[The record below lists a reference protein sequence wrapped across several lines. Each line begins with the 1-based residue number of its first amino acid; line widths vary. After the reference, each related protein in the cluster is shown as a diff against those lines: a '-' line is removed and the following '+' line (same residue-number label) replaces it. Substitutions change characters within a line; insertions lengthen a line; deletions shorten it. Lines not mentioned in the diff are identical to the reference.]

1 MANTFKKLER
11 LSSKKL
17 IDTVFES
24 GRSFTIQP
32 FNVKWIECGLNTTFP
47 AQIAFAIPKKK
58 FRKAVDRNKLK
69 RRSREAYRKA
79 KQRLYNFLIEQNKS
93 IAIVLVYIAKEEF
106 SYAIIEDKIN
116 KVIDRL
122 VKSTK

>member
-17 IDTVFES
+17 IDTIFES

-32 FNVKWIECGLNTTFP
+32 FNVKWVECPLNTTFP
-47 AQIAFAIPKKK
+47 AQIAFAVPKKK

-69 RRSREAYRKA
+69 RRSREAYRKV
-79 KQRLYNFLIEQNKS
+79 KQNLYRFLKEQNKS
-93 IAIVLVYIAKEEF
+93 VAIVLVYIAKEEL
-106 SYAIIEDKIN
+106 SYTVIEDKIN

-122 VKSTK
+122 VKNIE